1 MAVTHYQMAS
11 TSRRYFN
18 ISIPKIKPIQIVKQT
33 GRELQCAPSRCQ
45 ANNQGLLTHNRASMY
60 QQTSWS
66 HDYIESLETNFADMV
81 EVMKLEEKV
90 AEMLME
96 YENRSTLELLELVD
110 DIERLGLGYRFR
122 NNIRKVLDKLVASIN
137 ETTKAEE
144 NNLHALSLRFR
155 LLRDH
160 GYVVSQDFVKRFKD
174 NHGGFKGSIETDV
187 KALLSLYEA
196 SYLALESESD
206 LHDAKLFAIE
216 NLQKLS
222 SDDHVNKVM
231 QDHIN
236 DALDIPLYR
245 RVQRLQARWYIDA
258 YGKQKDANQV
268 LLKLAVLDFNMVQS
282 TNKRDLQKASKWWRK
297 LSLTNE
303 LSFIR
308 DRIVECFF
316 WGGGMVFEPQY
327 DSCRIL
333 LTKVCAVITT
343 FDDIYDIYESLDEL
357 EALTN
362 AIKRWD
368 VNAAEKLP
376 LDLQV
381 GFLALYNTVNDTAY
395 DTLITR
401 RRNAIPNLAKV
412 WGELCEAF
420 LVEAKWT
427 ETNHLPSLEDYLD
440 VAYQSA
446 SGVVILTHG
455 FLSMYQDVKA
465 DANESLRKC
474 QELFK
479 WSSMLF
485 RLYNDLVT
493 SSEEVQRGDS
503 PNAMSCYMLEN
514 GVSEEI
520 AREYVKVLIDKAW
533 MKMLE
538 ARVACSGAVAD
549 SIIDIAINL
558 PRVALSMYQ
567 HGDGHGAPDA
577 RANDRLSSVIIKPIT
592 VT

>member
-1 MAVTHYQMAS
+1 
-11 TSRRYFN
+11 
-18 ISIPKIKPIQIVKQT
+18 
-33 GRELQCAPSRCQ
+33 
-45 ANNQGLLTHNRASMY
+45 MY

-66 HDYIESLETNFADMV
+66 HDYIESLENNFTDML
-81 EVMKLEEKV
+81 EVKKLEEKV
-90 AEMLME
+90 AAMLME

-110 DIERLGLGYRFR
+110 DIERLGLGYRFQ

-137 ETTKAEE
+137 ETTKEEE
-144 NNLHALSLRFR
+144 NNLHAVSLRFR

-174 NHGGFKGSIETDV
+174 NHGGFKGSIQTDV

-196 SYLALESESD
+196 SYLALESETD

-216 NLQKLS
+216 NLLKLS
-222 SDDHVNKVM
+222 GDDHVNKVM

-236 DALDIPLYR
+236 DALDMPLYR
-245 RVQRLQARWYIDA
+245 RLQRLQARWYIDA
-258 YGKQKDANQV
+258 YAKQKDANQV

-282 TNKRDLQKASKWWRK
+282 TNKRDLQEASKWWRK
-297 LSLTNE
+297 TALANE

-316 WGGGMVFEPQY
+316 WAAGVAFEPQY
-327 DSCRIL
+327 SSCRIM
-333 LTKVCAVITT
+333 LTKVCAFITT
-343 FDDIYDIYESLDEL
+343 IDDIYDINYESLDEL

-368 VNAAEKLP
+368 VNAAEKMP
-376 LDLQV
+376 HDLQV
-381 GFLALYNTVNDTAY
+381 GFLALYNTVNEMGY
-395 DTLITR
+395 DSLITR
-401 RRNAIPNLAKV
+401 RKNTIPNLAKV
-412 WGELCEAF
+412 WGEICETF

-427 ETNHLPSLEDYLD
+427 ETNHMPTLEEYLD
-440 VAYQSA
+440 VAYLSS

-455 FLSMYQDVKA
+455 FLSIYQDVKA
-465 DANESLRKC
+465 DANEYLQKC

-479 WSSMLF
+479 WSSMLL
-485 RLYNDLVT
+485 RLYNDLVI

-503 PNAMSCYMLEN
+503 PNAISCYMLEN

-533 MKMLE
+533 MKLLE
-538 ARVACSGAVAD
+538 ARVASSGVVAD
-549 SIIDIAINL
+549 SIIDIAINV

-577 RANDRLSSVIIKPIT
+577 SANDRLSSVIIQPIT